1 MASADFTTKQ
11 LDNEIWKPC
20 PDYEAI
26 YSVSNLGRIRRDK
39 AGAGAQVGKII
50 KTTIASTYECAILT
64 KNGTQKHHLVHRLVC
79 RAFHGEPI
87 DGQTDVNHIDSD
99 KLNNTADNLEWTS
112 RSENIRHSFANNT
125 HPKGENRA
133 MSKMKDAEIPLI
145 RERIANRKSNGE
157 TMESIAKSVGV
168 HVRTL
173 YKLKYGKIFKHVK

>member
-1 MASADFTTKQ
+1 MASANFTTKQ

-39 AGAGAQVGKII
+39 AARGAIAGKVV
-50 KTTIASTYECAILT
+50 KNLLASGYASVRLARSGVQT
-64 KNGTQKHHLVHRLVC
+64 NHLVHRLVC
-79 RAFHGEPI
+79 RTFHGEPSE
-87 DGQTDVNHIDSD
+87 GQTDVNHIDSN

-133 MSKMKDAEIPLI
+133 MSKLNDVEIPVI
-145 RERIANRKSNGE
+145 RERLAKGE
-157 TMESIAKSVGV
+157 SLVSIAASYGVG
-168 HVRTL
+168 TSTI
-173 YKLKYGKIFKHVK
+173 YKIKIGKRYKHVK